1 MHVLAQVSE
10 AGVAEPI
17 LAVGGLIGLTA
28 LILKAVD
35 FFRLLANAGT
45 NKSAIVTQIL
55 AWAGGIGAVFLFA
68 ATDFGDSVSAAGVT
82 LDDASGATLVLLGI
96 MLSSAASVVV
106 DLKQSFDNSDSA
118 TKPPLLK

>member
-1 MHVLAQVSE
+1 MHVLAQVPVSD
-10 AGVAEPI
+10 PI
-17 LAVGGLIGLTA
+17 VAVGGLIGLTA

-45 NKSAIVTQIL
+45 NKSAIVTQLL

-68 ATDFGDSVSAAGVT
+68 ATDFGDSVNAAGVT
-82 LDDASGATLVLLGI
+82 LDEASGATLVLLGI

-106 DLKQSFDNSDSA
+106 DFKQSIDSTDSA
-118 TKPPLLK
+118 AKPPLLK